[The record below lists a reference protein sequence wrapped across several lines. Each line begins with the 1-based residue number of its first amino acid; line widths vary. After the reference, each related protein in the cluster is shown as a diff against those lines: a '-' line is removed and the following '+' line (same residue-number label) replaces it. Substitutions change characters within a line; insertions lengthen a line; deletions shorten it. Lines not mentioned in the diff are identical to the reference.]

1 MWYSVS
7 VALTAVGALVVVVVD
22 ARVVVVGATVVV
34 GARTVVVVV
43 APVVAVAR
51 LAVVPEG
58 AALVVA
64 VVTDEDAT
72 VEEETPALVE
82 VELDAGSVLV
92 LVPAP
97 AS

>member
-34 GARTVVVVV
+34 GARTVVVV
-43 APVVAVAR
+43 AAVVAVAR